1 MTPRACLP
9 KGGFVK
15 SAHEPIQYWSV
26 GMSNELIA
34 ILLVGVLLAVAELGT
49 FALSFRVL
57 REMQREMTRTQRLL
71 GGLIVQESEKIQ
83 ELLRA

>member
-1 MTPRACLP
+1 
-9 KGGFVK
+9 
-15 SAHEPIQYWSV
+15 
-26 GMSNELIA
+26 MSNELIA

-57 REMQREMTRTQRLL
+57 RDMQREMTRTQRLL